1 MKKAIILIMAVLP
14 FLLQAQIKLVTKAGT
29 LEIDTSTVHGNS
41 MFDVIADTVW
51 SEYNCTVTAPGFTF
65 NGVDSVLLEAGGI
78 GSTLHLW
85 IDTASTDFHY
95 RIEVQG
101 TILSEV
107 STDSNAKKSAWLPV
121 NSTGG
126 AKTIVPPSN
135 PQTGDWFGVIDS
147 RAQALVNNIT
157 IDFSGSSQKI
167 NGSVTNSAINSNGAV
182 VKFIYINS
190 TVGWVRQ

>member
-1 MKKAIILIMAVLP
+1 MKNILIFILAAAP
-14 FLLQAQIKLVTKAGT
+14 FLLQAQIKLVTKAAT
-29 LEIDTSTVHGNS
+29 LEIDTSTVHGGS
-41 MFDVIADTVW
+41 MFDVIADTNW
-51 SEYNCTVTAPGFTF
+51 CDYNCVVTAVGFTF
-65 NGVDSVLLEAGGI
+65 NGVDSVLLDAGGV
-78 GSTLHLW
+78 GSVLHLW
-85 IDTASTDFHY
+85 IDTSSTDFHY
-95 RIEVQG
+95 RLEIQDA
-101 TILSEV
+101 ILSEV
-107 STDSNAKKSAWLPV
+107 STYSNAKKGAWLPV

-157 IDFSGSSQKI
+157 IYFSGSSQKI